1 MNMSQTSQTSKA
13 STGARRL
20 CLYCGAAE
28 VLAADDTVW
37 SAGHACSSCGQ
48 AAPVEDGIPLF
59 APGLADTGSG
69 FDPAAFALLA
79 TMETGHFWFVPR
91 NALPA
96 GLAAR
101 YARCARRILEIGCGT
116 GFVLAELAHRF
127 PDARLVGSEL
137 HPTGLRI
144 ARERLGM
151 RAAFAQ
157 MDVRAIPTEAV
168 FDLIG
173 AFDVIEHIEEDEA
186 ALAAIH
192 RALAPGGVAIIAVPQ
207 HPWLWSEADNVA
219 HHARRYSRG
228 EMNEELRRA
237 GFDVVFSTS
246 YCALPLPLM
255 ISNRAMACF
264 RQRTGKAS
272 QRSEVEAAPLRPINA
287 ALRSLLRAK
296 VALGMAGLRFPV
308 GGSHVVVAQR
318 PA

>member
-1 MNMSQTSQTSKA
+1 MNRNQASRNPKA

-37 SAGHACSSCGQ
+37 TAGHACTSCGQ
-48 AAPVEDGIPLF
+48 AVPVEDGIPLY
-59 APGLADTGSG
+59 AAALADTVSG
-69 FDPAAFALLA
+69 FDPADFARLA
-79 TMETGHFWFVPR
+79 KIEIGHFWFVPR
-91 NALPA
+91 NALLG
-96 GLAAR
+96 GLATR
-101 YARCARRILEIGCGT
+101 YAHGARRILEIGCGT

-137 HPTGLRI
+137 HPSGLLI

-157 MDVRAIPTEAV
+157 MDARAIPAEAV

-173 AFDVIEHIEEDEA
+173 AFDVIEHIEEDEV

-192 RALAPGGVAIIAVPQ
+192 RALAPGGIAIIAVPQ
-207 HPWLWSEADNVA
+207 HPWLWSEADDVA

-228 EMNEELRRA
+228 EMNEKLRRA

-255 ISNRAMACF
+255 MASRAIARF
-264 RQRTGKAS
+264 RQRAGKAS
-272 QRSEVEAAPLRPINA
+272 QRSEVEAAPPRLVNA
-287 ALRSLLRAK
+287 ALRSLLRAE

-308 GGSHVVVAQR
+308 GGSRVVVARR